1 MTKWFWNNGRLAWPF
16 VAAVVLL
23 SFALLLAD
31 LAWRIFVVPAESLA
45 LIVAGGCVFLVLAL
59 VGLRP
64 FFRRKSRS
72 S

>member
-1 MTKWFWNNGRLAWPF
+1 MTRFFWTKGRLAWPF
-16 VAAVVLL
+16 VSAIVLL
-23 SFALLLAD
+23 SLALLVAD

-45 LIVAGGCVFLVLAL
+45 LVTAGACIVLVLAI

-64 FFRRKSRS
+64 LFRRGDRS

>member
-1 MTKWFWNNGRLAWPF
+1 MTRWFWNNGRLAWPF
-16 VAAVVLL
+16 VAAVVLS

-45 LIVAGGCVFLVLAL
+45 LIVASACVFLGLAL
-59 VGLRP
+59 VGLRSL
-64 FFRRKSRS
+64 FRRKNRS